1 MFLQTLWFMIK
12 TSVLVALGAWL
23 WMRPGFIDLQ
33 YGSYDVHVKTGVAL
47 LGIYVGLLVLLF
59 LHRIYIAL
67 SDIPKAWRRYH
78 ERKRHVKGLQAI
90 SLGLSAVAAGDSKIA
105 SYQAYRARHLLP
117 EDKGMALFLD
127 AQAARMRG
135 DNEAARGH
143 FQQLIDNRDTAF
155 LGLRGLMLTAMETG
169 DVEHALTLSRDALK
183 LHPKQPWVLLLVY
196 QLNIRTHHWVEAE
209 KILRQAQK
217 AKAIDYQRA
226 QNDQVAIALQQ
237 SDEAATRGDMQAAA
251 RFAKKALALAP
262 HFVPAALRMAKLYR
276 EDNHRRAAVKVIE
289 ACWRVNPHPELVPL
303 WDSLAPDKKTSDMA
317 ARLRWFERLVAL
329 KPDSVE
335 SQLAAARV
343 AMEDGLWG
351 EARQYLAMAEKLQ
364 PNARLYR
371 LWAKFAERQHQPEES
386 RHWLEKATEARP
398 DKVWVCRET
407 GRIYDHWSAIAQPHG
422 AFNTIVWEDPQVLA
436 HAGRLMMPESPF
448 LIDSPAQLPASAQV

>member
-1 MFLQTLWFMIK
+1 MFFQTLWFMIK
-12 TSVLVALGAWL
+12 TAALVALGVWL
-23 WMRPGFIDLQ
+23 FLRPGYTDL
-33 YGSYDVHVKTGVAL
+33 SFADYDVRMKTGVAL
-47 LGIYVGLLVLLF
+47 LGIYAGLLVLLF
-59 LHRIYIAL
+59 LHRIYIAF

-90 SLGLSAVAAGDSKIA
+90 SLGLSAVAAGDSKVA
-105 SYQAYRARHLLP
+105 SYQAYRARQLLP
-117 EDKGMALFLD
+117 EDKGMAPFLD
-127 AQAARMRG
+127 AQAARLRG
-135 DNEAARGH
+135 DTEAARDH

-155 LGLRGLMLTAMETG
+155 LGLRGLMLTAMEDG
-169 DVEHALTLSRDALK
+169 DIEKALTLSRDALK

-196 QLNIRTHHWVEAE
+196 QLNIRTHHWAEAG
-209 KILRQAQK
+209 KMLTQAQK
-217 AKAIDYQRA
+217 IKAIDYDKA
-226 QNDQVAIALQQ
+226 QSDQVALYLQQ
-237 SDEAATRGDMQAAA
+237 AEEAHERGEMQNAV
-251 RFAKKALALAP
+251 RYAKKAQALAP
-262 HFVPAALRMAKLYR
+262 SFVPAALRMAKLYR
-276 EDNHRRAAVKVIE
+276 EEGHRRAAVKVVE
-289 ACWRVNPHPELVPL
+289 ACWRANPHPDLVPV
-303 WDSLAPDKKTSDMA
+303 WDSLAPDKKSSDMA

-335 SQLAAARV
+335 SQLAVARV

-407 GRIYDHWSAIAQPHG
+407 GRVYDHWTALAQPHG

-436 HAGRLMMPESPF
+436 GAGQLMMPGSPF
-448 LIDSPAQLPASAQV
+448 LIDMPVKALA

>member
-23 WMRPGFIDLQ
+23 WMRPGFVDLQ
-33 YGSYDVHVKTGVAL
+33 FSTYDVHMKTGAAL
-47 LGIYVGLLVLLF
+47 LGLYVGLLILLF
-59 LHRIYIAL
+59 VHRIYLAL
-67 SDIPKAWRRYH
+67 TDIPKAWRRYH

-135 DNEAARGH
+135 DVDAARAH

-155 LGLRGLMLTAMETG
+155 LGLRGLMITAMEEG
-169 DVEHALTLSRDALK
+169 DVERALTLSRDALK

-196 QLNIRTHHWVEAE
+196 QLNIRTHHWTEAE
-209 KILRQAQK
+209 KILKQAQK
-217 AKAIDYQRA
+217 AKAIDYDRA
-226 QNDQVAIALQQ
+226 QSDQVAICLQQ
-237 SDEAATRGDMQAAA
+237 SDDAYDRGEVQNAV
-251 RFAKKALALAP
+251 RFAKKAHAIAP
-262 HFVPAALRMAKLYR
+262 HFVPGALRLAKLYR
-276 EDNHRRAAVKVIE
+276 EEGHRRAAVKVIE
-289 ACWRVNPHPELVPL
+289 ACWRVTPHAELVPV
-303 WDSLAPDKKTSDMA
+303 WDSLTPDKKSADMA

-398 DKVWVCRET
+398 DKVWVCAET
-407 GRIYDHWSAIAQPHG
+407 GRVYDHWCAIAQPHG
-422 AFNTIVWEDPQVLA
+422 AFNSIVWEDPQGLA
-436 HAGRLMMPESPF
+436 QSGRLLMADHAFM
-448 LIDSPAQLPASAQV
+448 IDSPAKARA